1 MLRFLMK
8 QKVVLEFMLVW
19 DLRPA
24 QSYAGRKTF
33 DETGPWSR
41 SRWDMMRSD
50 RPAGVRPLLY
60 SRTWSNWVFPP
71 VCLDFSRVLSEFI

>member
-33 DETGPWSR
+33 DETGPWQVR
-41 SRWDMMRSD
+41 LLN
-50 RPAGVRPLLY
+50 RPLGQ
-60 SRTWSNWVFPP
+60 
-71 VCLDFSRVLSEFI
+71 